1 MLGLPACVLGC
12 FPASAVLRCL
22 LNRPPSVRRRTE
34 QRKGATRG
42 QLDDE
47 GQAREPTPRHPSTP
61 SRPSPPE
68 SATHPQPVP
77 SSRRGIAHD
86 HAMGQIQHGGTART
100 PKGAERQISPW
111 RAHPVRPGT
120 RTTHGSPVLLGAK
133 AQVKHTSASCE
144 HPSYLRSRPQP
155 ELASPGVE
163 PGPQPRRLAI
173 RQTSSSP
180 SMPLADY
187 TESPNGNRTVPTS
200 AAKPSQGAPSQG
212 QMAWHACDLARVH
225 TTSSFFACLTLHL
238 LPHVTLRSLPR
249 PSCLCITVCHGSAS
263 RLPEPVSL
271 QHHVDALGQPLW
283 NHGTLPEP
291 LTAQAKGVLEP
302 NVPSLEAS
310 WSPSP
315 RRAHNHPTGRSP
327 SATSRAWGSR
337 MSGLFL
343 TGRVAGWAIRSEE
356 RSSETLVL
364 AMSVCRVEV
373 SAGLECNK
381 GILYL
386 PALAVDISTRHI
398 SHPTPMPIRD
408 THSHTLHPAI
418 SGQAEF
424 GSVLVGELATLCSH
438 SHGWPSL
445 RSHPT
450 HETSA

>member
-1 MLGLPACVLGC
+1 MYIC
-12 FPASAVLRCL
+12 
-22 LNRPPSVRRRTE
+22 VRRTYGRRALE
-34 QRKGATRG
+34 SPG
-42 QLDDE
+42 
-47 GQAREPTPRHPSTP
+47 RHNV
-61 SRPSPPE
+61 R
-68 SATHPQPVP
+68 VNVNL
-77 SSRRGIAHD
+77 SRRN
-86 HAMGQIQHGGTART
+86 
-100 PKGAERQISPW
+100 
-111 RAHPVRPGT
+111 
-120 RTTHGSPVLLGAK
+120 
-133 AQVKHTSASCE
+133 
-144 HPSYLRSRPQP
+144 RPQP

-173 RQTSSSP
+173 YQTSSSP

-200 AAKPSQGAPSQG
+200 AAKPSQGCSFAGPDG
-212 QMAWHACDLARVH
+212 MARVRPRPRPH
-225 TTSSFFACLTLHL
+225 NVLFLRMSHPPPPSPRYAVRDKRRAAHRVLSPWPVSRCIYLSPFPRPRELPCNDQVHSVLDSRRYTSLCS
-238 LPHVTLRSLPR
+238 RSLPR
-249 PSCLCITVCHGSAS
+249 LSCLCITVCHGSAS

-424 GSVLVGELATLCSH
+424 GSVLVGGLATLCSH

-445 RSHPT
+445 PSPPT
-450 HETSA
+450 HETYPAAGELSTWQWTDA